1 MMQTFHEQSK
11 SIWWKNVGWFTARR
25 NLLLKGNDLKDIKHL
40 GKDILPAVLGA
51 DCKYLQSLGG
61 GSKSKDRS
69 IKDHKFISNSKDGKK
84 VE

>member
-1 MMQTFHEQSK
+1 MMEECRLIYCAQK
-11 SIWWKNVGWFTARR
+11 FTTEV
-25 NLLLKGNDLKDIKHL
+25 KQDLKDIKHL